1 MAKFSVIVSV
11 YAINDGLNKC
21 IDSILKQTYND
32 YEIIVVTNGNMP
44 DVKTKVSEDYNEYL
58 DKIKIINGKSKNYLS
73 IKSKAITKAS
83 GDYILFI
90 NSEDYIEK
98 GLLKV
103 LSSKLKDSPDIIRF
117 QVKEI
122 HDDKICM
129 NRELP
134 FETVSGNIAF
144 KKMNKYCYID
154 NIEFYLFRKKFIN
167 VLYKNKLKHI
177 IDDFFALGSFLILQ
191 ADKVKSIGYVG
202 YVTSKDN
209 DISLNLLKQ
218 YKESKKYL
226 LTTDSK
232 YTEIWND
239 HIADVLLKRSTYLK
253 GKDYR
258 KYLDSLR
265 KNKIFDLIRMN
276 FLNKWIMCSYPKLYY
291 KLKKIKYSK

>member
-1 MAKFSVIVSV
+1 MTKFSVIVSV
-11 YAINDGLNKC
+11 YAINESLNKC
-21 IDSILKQTYND
+21 MDSILKQTYNN
-32 YEIIVVTNGNMP
+32 YEIIVVTDGNMP
-44 DVKTKVSEDYNEYL
+44 DVKTKFIEDYNEYL

-73 IKSKAITKAS
+73 MRNKAITKAS

-103 LSSKLKDSPDIIRF
+103 LSSKLKDFPDMIRF

-122 HDDKICM
+122 HNDKICM

-134 FETVSGNIAF
+134 FETVNGNIAF
-144 KKMNKYCYID
+144 KKMNKYHYID

-167 VLYKNKLKHI
+167 ALYKNKLKYI
-177 IDDFFALGSFLILQ
+177 SDNYFALGSFLILQ

-276 FLNKWIMCSYPKLYY
+276 FLNKGIMCSYPKLYY
-291 KLKKIKYSK
+291 KLKKIKYNK